1 MSFEKEKNFTIKQ
14 NILFYC
20 GCALKEIRWLLFLIA
35 ICFVLLFLFRELF
48 VGVFQY
54 IISLLTNGG

>member
-1 MSFEKEKNFTIKQ
+1 MSFEKEKKFTIKQ

-35 ICFVLLFLFRELF
+35 ICLVLLFLFRELF
-48 VGVFQY
+48 VGVFQD